1 MVVFNEVVHR
11 VVMHRVVD
19 LLVIVTIVVGTDTKR
34 LTALKDNVSKD
45 RMDLILDLIL
55 QKAFSL
61 QMFWIRMVILVVRT
75 FNLKCKR

>member
-19 LLVIVTIVVGTDTKR
+19 LLVIVIIVVGTDTKR

-61 QMFWIRMVILVVRT
+61 QMFWIRMVSLVVRT